1 MSTVPTTKLT
11 EARVAIVH
19 DWLPVYAGA
28 ERVLEQILAV
38 VPQSDVFSLIEFLPE
53 DQRDFLGGR
62 EVTTSFIQRLPFAR
76 RWYRY
81 YLGLAPLAIEQFD
94 LRAYDLV
101 ISSSYVVAKA
111 VLTTHKQLHVSYVHS
126 PVRYAWDLYFQYLE
140 EGRIERGLR
149 SLIARATLHYIRNF
163 DVATAN
169 RVDHF
174 VANSAFVAD
183 RIRKTY
189 RRDAHVIHP
198 PVDVESFSLQP
209 EKGDYYITAS
219 RMVPYKR
226 MDVIAEAFTQMG
238 DRRLV
243 IVGDGP
249 ERARIA
255 EKAGPNVDMVG
266 YKSQAELIELMSRA
280 RAFVFAAEEDFG
292 IVPCEAQATGTPVIG
307 YGSGG
312 TTETVIDGVTG
323 VLFDRQD
330 ASSIAD
336 AVRRFE
342 ALAPA
347 FDPSVI
353 REQALRF
360 SQDAFKSA
368 LRDYLETVFEQHQRV
383 ESVSELQF
391 VQAH

>member
-1 MSTVPTTKLT
+1 MSTAPTTKLK

-38 VPQSDVFSLIEFLPE
+38 VPQSDVFSLIEFLPD

-62 EVTTSFIQRLPFAR
+62 EVTTSFIQRMPFAR

-101 ISSSYVVAKA
+101 ISSSYVVAKG
-111 VLTTHKQLHVSYVHS
+111 VLTTPKQLHVSYVHS

-149 SLIARATLHYIRNF
+149 SLIARATLHYIRTF

-174 VANSAFVAD
+174 LANSAFVAD

-189 RRDAHVIHP
+189 RRDARVIHP
-198 PVDVESFSLQP
+198 PVDVESFSLEP
-209 EKGDYYITAS
+209 EKDDYYITAS

-226 MDVIAEAFTQMG
+226 IDVIAEAFTQMG
-238 DRRLV
+238 DRRLI

-255 EKAGPNVDMVG
+255 EKAGPNVELVG
-266 YKSQAELIELMSRA
+266 YKSQGELVDLMSRA

-292 IVPCEAQATGTPVIG
+292 IVPCEAQAAGTPVIG

-312 TTETVIDGVTG
+312 ITETVVDGVTG

-330 ASSIAD
+330 AASISE
-336 AVRRFE
+336 AVQRFE
-342 ALAPA
+342 EIAPA
-347 FDPSVI
+347 LDPAVI
-353 REQALRF
+353 RENAMRF
-360 SQDAFKSA
+360 SQEAFKSA
-368 LRDYLETVFEQHQRV
+368 LRDYLEMVFEQHQRA
-383 ESVSELQF
+383 ESVSELEF
-391 VQAH
+391 VH